1 MSTDFEQIMYL
12 LDTMKTQ
19 LMVTFSTLTMH
30 TQTGVRY
37 E

>member
-19 LMVTFSTLTMH
+19 LMVTFPYYAH
-30 TQTGVRY
+30 PDRGKV
-37 E
+37 